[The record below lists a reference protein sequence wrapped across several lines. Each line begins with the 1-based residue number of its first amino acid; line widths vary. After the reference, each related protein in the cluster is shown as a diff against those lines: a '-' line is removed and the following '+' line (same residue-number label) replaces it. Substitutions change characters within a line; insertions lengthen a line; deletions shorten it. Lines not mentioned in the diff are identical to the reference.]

1 MITDLRDNIKKILH
15 EKLFHPRLQGDALEG
30 AIDRF
35 SSLCAVPS
43 PLDIDEVSCVNRAL
57 STLDVS
63 NVSFW
68 KLPSRPLE
76 GQWTINATLSL
87 FLDGQKERWVFEDV
101 LPGGLADRAGIKPGE
116 CLIALDGK
124 ETLREPTFQ
133 LGKSYKF
140 TILGRDGRR
149 ERETVITL
157 AETGPKSRPPMIEAP
172 AIAVSEP
179 RPGVG
184 VVRITS
190 FPGIIG
196 FDFARELLGIAR
208 QFESRRHGRMIV
220 DLRANSGGGLGS
232 LRVMS
237 LFTPAKLPVGYSLSR
252 AARDS
257 NTRPDQLP
265 AIERIPNTK
274 LGLYLMAGRF
284 TINRGRSIRLV
295 TEGLGK
301 LPFQGNISILTNRF
315 TRSGAEMVA
324 AFGQNNGLA
333 KIVGTATPGETLGA
347 ANFVVKDSYRLRIPL
362 VGWYTSQDELL
373 EGKGVTPDEVV
384 KPTLGGL
391 RDGRDEVL
399 EAALRANR

>member
-1 MITDLRDNIKKILH
+1 MITELCDNIKTILH
-15 EKLFHPRLQGDALEG
+15 EKLFHPRLQGEALEG
-30 AIDRF
+30 AITRF
-35 SSLCAVPS
+35 SSLCVVPPS
-43 PLDIDEVSCVNRAL
+43 PEGDEVSWVNRAL

-76 GQWTINATLSL
+76 GQWAINATLSL
-87 FLDGQKERWVFEDV
+87 FLDGQNERWVFEDV

-124 ETLREPTFQ
+124 ETVREPRFQ
-133 LGKSYKF
+133 LGKSYQF
-140 TILGRDGRR
+140 TILGRDGRG
-149 ERETVITL
+149 ERQTAITL
-157 AETGPKSRPPMIEAP
+157 AETGPKNRPPMIQAP

-179 RPGVG
+179 RSGVG
-184 VVRITS
+184 VVRISS

-196 FDFARELLGIAR
+196 FDFARELMSIAR
-208 QFESRRHGRMIV
+208 QFERQRHGRMIV
-220 DLRANSGGGLGS
+220 DLRANCGGGLGS

-265 AIERIPNTK
+265 AIERIPDTK
-274 LGLYLMAGRF
+274 LGLYVMAGRF

-301 LPFQGNISILTNRF
+301 LPFQGNISVLTNRF

-324 AFGQNNGLA
+324 AFGQKNGLA

-362 VGWYTSQDELL
+362 VGWYTSDDELL
-373 EGKGVTPDEVV
+373 EGKGVAPDQVV
-384 KPTLGGL
+384 NPTLDGL
-391 RDGRDEVL
+391 REGRDEVL
-399 EAALRANR
+399 EAALQG

>member
-1 MITDLRDNIKKILH
+1 MITDLCDNIKKILH
-15 EKLFHPRLQGDALEG
+15 QKLFHPRLQGEALEG
-30 AIDRF
+30 AIDKF
-35 SSLCAVPS
+35 SSLCAVGPS
-43 PLDIDEVSCVNRAL
+43 LEGDEVSCVNGAL
-57 STLDVS
+57 SALEVS

-76 GQWTINATLSL
+76 GQWAINATLSL
-87 FLDGQKERWVFEDV
+87 FLDGQNERWVFEDV

-124 ETLREPTFQ
+124 ETVREPRFQ
-133 LGKSYKF
+133 LGKSYLF
-140 TILGRDGRR
+140 TILGRDGCG
-149 ERETVITL
+149 ERQTAITL
-157 AETGPKSRPPMIEAP
+157 AETGPKNRPPMIQAP

-179 RPGVG
+179 RSGVG
-184 VVRITS
+184 VVRISS

-196 FDFARELLGIAR
+196 FDFARELMGIAR
-208 QFESRRHGRMIV
+208 QFERQRRGRMIV
-220 DLRANSGGGLGS
+220 DLRANCGGGLGS

-265 AIERIPNTK
+265 AIERIPDTK
-274 LGLYLMAGRF
+274 LGLYMMAGRF

-301 LPFQGNISILTNRF
+301 LPFQGNISVLTNRF

-324 AFGQNNGLA
+324 AFGQKNGLA

-362 VGWYTSQDELL
+362 VGWYTSDDELL
-373 EGKGVTPDEVV
+373 EGKGVAPDQVV
-384 KPTLGGL
+384 SPTLGGL
-391 RDGRDEVL
+391 REGRDEVL
-399 EAALRANR
+399 EAALQG

>member
-1 MITDLRDNIKKILH
+1 MITELCDNIKTILR
-15 EKLFHPRLQGDALEG
+15 EKLFHPRLQGEALEA
-30 AIDRF
+30 AISRF
-35 SSLCAVPS
+35 SNLCATP
-43 PLDIDEVSCVNRAL
+43 PLPEGDEVVRVNGAL

-76 GQWTINATLSL
+76 GQWAINATLNR
-87 FLDGQKERWVFEDV
+87 FLDGQNERWVFEDV

-116 CLIALDGK
+116 CLLGVDGK
-124 ETLREPTFQ
+124 ETEREPKFQ
-133 LGKSYKF
+133 LGKSYRL
-140 TILGRDGRR
+140 TILGRDGRS
-149 ERETVITL
+149 ERQTAITL
-157 AETGPKSRPPMIEAP
+157 AESGPKNRPPMIEAP

-179 RPGVG
+179 QSGVG
-184 VVRITS
+184 VIRITS

-196 FDFARELLGIAR
+196 FDFARELMGIAR

-220 DLRANSGGGLGS
+220 DLRANCGGGLGS

-237 LFTPAKLPVGYSLSR
+237 LFTPAKLPVGYSLTR

-265 AIERIPNTK
+265 AIGRIPHSK
-274 LGLYLMAGRF
+274 LGLYAMAGRF

-301 LPFQGNISILTNRF
+301 LSFQGNISVLTNRF

-324 AFGQNNGLA
+324 AFGQKNGLA
-333 KIVGTATPGETLGA
+333 KIIGTATPGETLGA

-362 VGWYTSQDELL
+362 VGWYTSDNELL

-384 KPTLGGL
+384 KPTLSGL
-391 RDGRDEVL
+391 REGRDEVL
-399 EAALRANR
+399 DAALRG